1 MRKSMAMSMSMGTVD
16 DLFFGIPER
25 NTVRIISYNTLN
37 INQRNIIKR
46 CSSSLQ
52 GPVISEHKYTTYS
65 LRSTRAQEL
74 INMGVDVYLAA
85 TQLGHTVAML
95 AKVYARYTQRRRATQ
110 EAAHIEFGKRQNNS
124 EMVSLDNL
132 GKKI

>member
-1 MRKSMAMSMSMGTVD
+1 
-16 DLFFGIPER
+16 
-25 NTVRIISYNTLN
+25 
-37 INQRNIIKR
+37 
-46 CSSSLQ
+46 
-52 GPVISEHKYTTYS
+52 
-65 LRSTRAQEL
+65 
-74 INMGVDVYLAA
+74 MGVDVYLAA